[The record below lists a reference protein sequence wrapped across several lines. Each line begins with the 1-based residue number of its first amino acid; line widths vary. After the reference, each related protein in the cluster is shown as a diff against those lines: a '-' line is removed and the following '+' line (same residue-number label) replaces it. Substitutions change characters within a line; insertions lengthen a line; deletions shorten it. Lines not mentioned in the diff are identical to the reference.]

1 MTGHINIFRFLVLC
15 IINTR
20 HSDLQNK
27 NMFFISEEIIE
38 TVHDLQSLDASQVRN
53 VNKSYP
59 LNKSYLVILTKV
71 IPSHIN
77 LPTFD

>member
-15 IINTR
+15 IIDTR

-27 NMFFISEEIIE
+27 KMFFISEEIIE

-53 VNKSYP
+53 VNKSY
-59 LNKSYLVILTKV
+59 LVILTKV